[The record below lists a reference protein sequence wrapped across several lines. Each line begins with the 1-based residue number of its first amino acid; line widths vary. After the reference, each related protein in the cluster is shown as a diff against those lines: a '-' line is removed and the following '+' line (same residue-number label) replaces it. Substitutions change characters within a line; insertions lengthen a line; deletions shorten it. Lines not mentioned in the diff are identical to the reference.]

1 MAWGPWVHD
10 MAQMIDGDGA
20 WAHYPCAG
28 GLFDQPARDMAIYGI
43 AKNRWVERRNQDMK
57 AGK

>member
-1 MAWGPWVHD
+1 